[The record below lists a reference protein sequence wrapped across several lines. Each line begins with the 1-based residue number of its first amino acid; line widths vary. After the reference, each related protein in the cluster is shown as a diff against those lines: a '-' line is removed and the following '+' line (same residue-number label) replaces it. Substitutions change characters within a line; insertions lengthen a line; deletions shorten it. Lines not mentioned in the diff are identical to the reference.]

1 MKIIHLSAAEETF
14 FELIRDKEYDKII
27 GRIEEKLPVLITA
40 VIIIII
46 GAVVSKIIGNLLVKA
61 MEKKGV
67 DSSIHS
73 FIRTVVMFIINLIF
87 VLSAL
92 STLNIDVNS
101 FITALGAAG
110 VTAGIGLQTS
120 ISQFAS
126 GIQIIVN
133 KPFKNG
139 DYIDVG
145 TVSGSVQEIK
155 MMYTTLLTVDNK
167 RVIIPNSTVTTS
179 NIVNYNA
186 ESKRRIDFL
195 FSISYDA
202 DINKAKEV
210 LLNVAKSNELILAD
224 PKPLIAVKEHGP
236 NSVNLACHLWCNGVN
251 YWDVFYYMQE
261 NVKKAFDENGISIP
275 YGQLDIHVI
284 KE

>member
-1 MKIIHLSAAEETF
+1 MKFIHLSAAEETV
-14 FELIRDKEYDKII
+14 FELIRNKEYDKIL
-27 GRIEEKLPVLITA
+27 GRIEEKLPVFITA
-40 VIIIII
+40 LVIIVI

-73 FIRTVVMFIINLIF
+73 FIRTIVVFLINLVF
-87 VLSAL
+87 VLSAF

-110 VTAGIGLQTS
+110 VTAGIGLQSS

-133 KPFKNG
+133 KPFKSG
-139 DYIDVG
+139 DYIEVG
-145 TVSGSVQEIK
+145 AVSGKVQEIK
-155 MMYTTLLTVDNK
+155 MMYTTLLTIDNK

-179 NIVNYNA
+179 NIVNYNS
-186 ESKRRIDFL
+186 ESKRRIDFV

-202 DINKAKEV
+202 SIDHAKKV
-210 LLNVAKSNELILAD
+210 LLDVIQKNEMILAD
-224 PKPLIAVKEHGP
+224 PEPLVAVKEHGP
-236 NSVNLACHLWCNGVN
+236 NSVNLACLLWCNGTN

-275 YGQLDIHVI
+275 YGQLDIHFI
-284 KE
+284 KD

>member
-1 MKIIHLSAAEETF
+1 MKFIHLSAAEETIF
-14 FELIRDKEYDKII
+14 DMIRDKEYDKIL
-27 GRIEEKLPVLITA
+27 GRIEEKLPMFISA
-40 VIIIII
+40 IIIIVI
-46 GAVVSKIIGNLLVKA
+46 GAVISKIIGNLLVKA

-73 FIRTVVMFIINLIF
+73 FIRTIVVFLINLVF
-87 VLSAL
+87 LLSAF
-92 STLNIDVNS
+92 STLNIDINS

-110 VTAGIGLQTS
+110 VTAGIGLQSS

-133 KPFKNG
+133 KPFRSG
-139 DYIDVG
+139 DYIEVG
-145 TVSGSVQEIK
+145 TVSGKVQEIK

-179 NIVNYNA
+179 NIVNYNS
-186 ESKRRIDFL
+186 ESERRIDFV

-202 DINKAKEV
+202 DIDTAKKV
-210 LLNVAKSNELILAD
+210 LFDVINSNDMILAD
-224 PKPLIAVKEHGP
+224 PQPLVAVKEHGP
-236 NSVNLACHLWCNGVN
+236 NSVNLACLIWCNGKD
-251 YWDVFYYMQE
+251 YWDVYYSMQE
-261 NVKKAFDENGISIP
+261 NVKKAFDKNNISIP

-284 KE
+284 KD